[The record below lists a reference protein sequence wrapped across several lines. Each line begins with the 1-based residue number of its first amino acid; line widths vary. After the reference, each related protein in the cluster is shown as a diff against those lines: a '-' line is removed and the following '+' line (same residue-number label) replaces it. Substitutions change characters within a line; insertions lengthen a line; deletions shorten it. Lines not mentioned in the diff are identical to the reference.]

1 MALIKSITEAKN
13 LLPLL
18 RVQKTENIMK
28 KNGENTIVL
37 FDDNG
42 DNYKAYGA
50 SAVRLYMYL
59 NTRVTVE
66 HSVDVA
72 TLKKEHDY
80 IYFARLVKAGFKF
93 AILNN

>member
-13 LLPLL
+13 LLPIL
-18 RVQKTENIMK
+18 RVQKTDNMIK

-37 FDDNG
+37 FDNG

-59 NTRVTVE
+59 NAHVTVE

-72 TLKKEHDY
+72 TLKKDDDY